1 MVVVPP
7 ATALLIA
14 DVADDAAEGIA
25 DVADDAAEDITDVAD
40 DAAEDIA
47 DEAELAVS
55 LDLFAWHPEPI
66 KANPATAAVNAT
78 VLLVIARIT
87 FLSN

>member
-14 DVADDAAEGIA
+14 DVADDAAEDIA
-25 DVADDAAEDITDVAD
+25 DVAD

-47 DEAELAVS
+47 DEAELVVS